1 MLATDELRLD
11 VEVCRARKQFSTL
24 GIEGAARV
32 VDRRM
37 GTGRLRVGVEQVD
50 VRRM

>member
-1 MLATDELRLD
+1 MLAIDELRLN
-11 VEVCRARKQFSTL
+11 VEVCRARKQFSAL
-24 GIEGAARV
+24 GIQGAATI

-37 GTGRLRVGVEQVD
+37 GSGRIRLGVERVD

>member
-1 MLATDELRLD
+1 MRTTKLGTLDRMLGWMDA
-11 VEVCRARKQFSTL
+11 VW
-24 GIEGAARV
+24 AASI

-37 GTGRLRVGVEQVD
+37 GTGRIRLGVERVD